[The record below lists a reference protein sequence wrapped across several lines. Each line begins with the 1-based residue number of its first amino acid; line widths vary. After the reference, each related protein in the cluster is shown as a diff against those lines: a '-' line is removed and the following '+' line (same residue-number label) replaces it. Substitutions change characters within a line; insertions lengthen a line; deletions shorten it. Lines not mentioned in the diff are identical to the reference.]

1 MLYSDIILQSLVPFR
16 RTHIFLRQYTGSHA
30 LFGMCLIVASMFTQS
45 KIV

>member
-1 MLYSDIILQSLVPFR
+1 MLYSDIILQPSVPYR
-16 RTHIFLRQYTGSHA
+16 RTRIFLRQYKGSHA